1 MTIRTRT
8 LFWSSMAIIA
18 ASPVM
23 AHVGDHSDHSLRALI
38 SHLLEWD
45 HLAMIAGAAVL
56 ATVAFRKFRNRTDK
70 TKAQ

>member
-1 MTIRTRT
+1 MKVLSKILALSVTT
-8 LFWSSMAIIA
+8 AVA
-18 ASPVM
+18 ASPAL
-23 AHVGDHSDHSLRALI
+23 AHVGNHFDHSPRALI

-56 ATVAFRKFRNRTDK
+56 VAVAFRKVQNRINK